1 MKLFRTRL
9 TAGLQNPK
17 DRSSSFSRVIRRV
30 ESELS
35 YLRTIRASWLHGHVS
50 RHHRT
55 HTSVLGRR
63 HYSLD
68 RERHADAID
77 PPRLDLLG
85 WLLEV
90 LQERVVPV
98 PTSAKRGN
106 LALGKTYLPPK
117 AMTSRCLPRL
127 THSNMNPPRKN
138 CFVVSSTAR
147 RFCGLAGHDE
157 PLHFATTSV

>member
-1 MKLFRTRL
+1 MMLFRARL

-50 RHHRT
+50 RHPHRT
-55 HTSVLGRR
+55 HTIALRRR

-68 RERHADAID
+68 REGHADAID

-85 WLLEV
+85 RLLKV

-98 PTSAKRGN
+98 PTSAKRGRHSPGQDSPPAKGDDIP
-106 LALGKTYLPPK
+106 LSASSHAFKHESPAEELLRGQLDGKTILW
-117 AMTSRCLPRL
+117 SRWAHLCIPR
-127 THSNMNPPRKN
+127 
-138 CFVVSSTAR
+138 
-147 RFCGLAGHDE
+147 
-157 PLHFATTSV
+157 